1 MEHLTAQG
9 STLLKDKHQAE
20 IESVYVGK
28 MVQSRQIPGPLDN
41 SNTGNRMNNVG
52 FSYLEATRTKYC
64 TAIPILADEKRRRLR
79 DNAAFGPGKAFK
91 PYLSAYGLFFRTQ
104 HEQIKASNPSS
115 CFGEVSSMVSAL
127 WRVAPDD
134 VRQSYKH
141 NVKKSKEQ
149 YMKSM
154 EAYGFHPKN
163 KREKHKR
170 SSKNGLDNN
179 KPYTAS
185 CASKKSSPHIK
196 ADGTP
201 TSKHGSVCTNERLAL
216 EICDCCDSSP
226 GGQHAPFKLMSA
238 STGGQEPYP
247 SNSDA

>member
-9 STLLKDKHQAE
+9 STLLKGKHQPE
-20 IESVYVGK
+20 IEIVYPEK
-28 MVQSRQIPGPLDN
+28 MVQSRQIPCPLEY
-41 SNTGNRMNNVG
+41 SNIDKRTNNIG
-52 FSYLEATRTKYC
+52 SSYPEATRTKYY
-64 TAIPILADEKRRRLR
+64 APIPTLADNKRRRLR
-79 DNAAFGPGKAFK
+79 DNTGFGPGKAFK
-91 PYLSAYGLFFRTQ
+91 PYLSAYGLFFRMQ

-154 EAYGFHPKN
+154 EADGFHPKN

-170 SSKNGLDNN
+170 SSKNGLYNN

-185 CASKKSSPHIK
+185 CASKKSSPPIK
-196 ADGTP
+196 ADGNP
-201 TSKHGSVCTNERLAL
+201 TSRHGSVCTNERQAS

-226 GGQHAPFKLMSA
+226 GGQHAPFKSMSA

-247 SNSDA
+247 NHSHA